1 MSGIMTESGNQWVLV
16 ERAREG
22 DRTAFDELFMAFE
35 DRVRAFIRSRIRPGY
50 REQLDAEEILQDTF
64 VRAFQSIGSFRGE
77 DTQQFRRWL
86 SGVARKTVLRAEEAA
101 RKRGPLEIRENL
113 ESIASDVVSPGHAM
127 RREERFD
134 RLQAA
139 IDSLSGDHREV
150 ILLTRIQGMS
160 LKRAAEKMGRS
171 PEAVRKLFWR
181 ALKQLRSVL
190 TNTAS
195 LHLPDRRLES
205 EEGDES
211 RR

>member
-35 DRVRAFIRSRIRPGY
+35 DRIRAFIRSRIRPGY
-50 REQLDAEEILQDTF
+50 RERLDAEEILQDTF

-77 DTQQFRRWL
+77 DTEEFRRWM

-205 EEGDES
+205 EEDDASG
-211 RR
+211 R